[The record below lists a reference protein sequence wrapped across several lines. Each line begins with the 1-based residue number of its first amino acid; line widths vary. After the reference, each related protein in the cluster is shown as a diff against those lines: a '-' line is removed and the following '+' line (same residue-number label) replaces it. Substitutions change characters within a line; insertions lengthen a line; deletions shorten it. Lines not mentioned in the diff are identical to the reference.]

1 MSGNIVSFFGV
12 FALMAIA
19 AIFSTN
25 RRLISLKLA
34 ACGTAIQAV
43 FAAFLFLSP
52 AGAWVFLKFS
62 GAVVKLLNASSAGI
76 AFCFGPLAIP
86 PGAPGSLGF
95 ILAIHA
101 LPTVVFMTTL
111 MQILYFIG
119 IMPLIVKAC
128 ARFFTRLM
136 NISGAESLC
145 AASNIF
151 VGIESATTVLPFL
164 KKMTRSELCTVLTA
178 GMATIASSMLVA
190 YVQILKPVFP
200 GIAGHLVS
208 ASILSAPAAIVMSK
222 LLLPESEQPETRGL
236 KVEPHYEREGT
247 LMEAAVNGAQAGGR
261 LLLGIIVMLLA
272 FLSLV
277 ELANMILGWAGTE
290 LGALVGR
297 PVATRLENLLGFVYY
312 PFALAIGVAPA
323 DAYEVACLLGQRTIL
338 TEVPA
343 YMKLAELI
351 REQRFSDPRSA
362 VLASYALC
370 GFAHMASMA
379 IFVGGISAL
388 VPGRTRELAGVA
400 WRALAGA
407 TLACLMTAAV
417 AGVFCGGAAPLDMA
431 P

>member
-1 MSGNIVSFFGV
+1 MSENIVSFFGV

-19 AIFSTN
+19 ALFSSN

-34 ACGTAIQAV
+34 GCGTALQFLI
-43 FAAFLFLSP
+43 AAFLFLAP

-62 GAVVKLLNASSAGI
+62 DVVVKLLNAASAGI
-76 AFCFGPLAIP
+76 MFCFGPLGIP
-86 PGAPGSLGF
+86 PGEPDSLGF
-95 ILAIHA
+95 ILVIHA
-101 LPTVVFMTTL
+101 LPTVVFITTL

-119 IMPLIVKAC
+119 LMPLVVKTC
-128 ARFFTRLM
+128 ARLFTRLM

-151 VGIESATTVLPFL
+151 VGIESATTILPYL
-164 KKMTRSELCTVLTA
+164 KKMTRSELCTVLTT

-190 YVQILKPVFP
+190 YVQVLKPVFP
-200 GIAGHLVS
+200 SIAGHLVS

-236 KVEPHYEREGT
+236 KVEPYYEREEN
-247 LMEAAVNGAQAGGR
+247 LMEATVNGAQAGGR

-272 FLSLV
+272 FLSLI
-277 ELANMILGWAGTE
+277 ELVNMGLGWAGAE
-290 LGALVGR
+290 IGALVGR
-297 PVATRLENLLGFVYY
+297 PFALRLENLLGFVYY
-312 PFALAIGVAPA
+312 PFALIIGVTPA
-323 DAYEVACLLGQRTIL
+323 DAYEVACLLGQRSIL

-343 YMKLAELI
+343 YIQLSKLIEEGIL
-351 REQRFSDPRSA
+351 SDPRSA
-362 VLASYALC
+362 VLACYALC

-388 VPGRTRELAGVA
+388 IPDRTRDLSGLA

-417 AGVFCGGAAPLDMA
+417 AGVFFRGGELLAAA
-431 P
+431 S